1 MKTEKYAITKALLN
15 ELHTF
20 TGFDES
26 PILRR
31 QNKTKKKNTFNDF
44 HIGMIFLNHKKL
56 HRAKKKT
63 NISMGPKSNGFYC
76 MRKNVACN
84 RCILKIRDK
93 GRLK

>member
-31 QNKTKKKNTFNDF
+31 QNKTKKKKHFQRFSHWYDF
-44 HIGMIFLNHKKL
+44 FK
-56 HRAKKKT
+56 
-63 NISMGPKSNGFYC
+63 P
-76 MRKNVACN
+76 
-84 RCILKIRDK
+84 
-93 GRLK
+93 